1 MSIDNER
8 IAGMVRELLD
18 YDGDRSM
25 SAWELNFIE
34 NVGKLSQFTQKQA
47 DKIEDV
53 WDKVIG

>member
-18 YDGDRSM
+18 YDGNRSM

-34 NVGKLSQFTQKQA
+34 NVEKLSQFTQKQA

-53 WDKVIG
+53 WSKVIG